1 MQHELSALDEALVRK
16 AMEQDNPFDV
26 ETYRMYRHRIA
37 SRLDTLRIEVEAM
50 ERDLAMADLSIEIL
64 EERERSTLG

>member
-1 MQHELSALDEALVRK
+1 
-16 AMEQDNPFDV
+16 MEQDNPFDV